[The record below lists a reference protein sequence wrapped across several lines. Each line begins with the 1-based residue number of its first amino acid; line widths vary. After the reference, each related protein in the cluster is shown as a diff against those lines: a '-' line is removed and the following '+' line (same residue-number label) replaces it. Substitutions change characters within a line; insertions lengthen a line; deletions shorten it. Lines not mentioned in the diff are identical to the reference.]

1 MKSINNLE
9 DLRYRKLLLRSE
21 IRLKEQ
27 QIGKHLDEMKIEL
40 NTANFKNEL
49 VNSAM
54 SNPTLVIN
62 IARITYDVVMRI
74 RKYKRKR
81 KQRIQLKK
89 GK

>member
-27 QIGKHLDEMKIEL
+27 KMGKRFDALKIEL
-40 NTANFKNEL
+40 NTANFKNEM
-49 VNSAM
+49 VRSAM

-62 IARITYDVVMRI
+62 LARISYDLIMRI
-74 RKYKRKR
+74 RRYKRKR
-81 KQRIQLKK
+81 KQGKKLKQ